1 MIYFYISLSTYL
13 CYNIVKYKNI
23 LNKLQENKYD
33 IKKYTNYI
41 FKNAKT
47 LFLTPELL
55 SIIVI
60 ILAFKTNLKV
70 IGVANLIL
78 YTILFLLNYKKRNK
92 VKIESKMIIRIIL
105 LILMNI
111 GLNIYFILDYMSYH
125 YADIIFDNTPMYYII
140 LITVIYFLPLI
151 VWIINVLAQPI
162 DKLIKPRR

>member
-70 IGVANLIL
+70 IGVANIIL

-92 VKIESKMIIRIIL
+92 VKIESKMITRIIL

>member
-23 LNKLQENKYD
+23 LNKLQENQYN
-33 IKKYTNYI
+33 IKKYINYI

-60 ILAFKTNLKV
+60 ILAFETNLKV
-70 IGVANLIL
+70 IGVANIIV
-78 YTILFLLNYKKRNK
+78 YTLLFLLNYKKKNK
-92 VKIESKMIIRIIL
+92 VKLESKMITRL
-105 LILMNI
+105 VLIVLMNI

-125 YADIIFDNTPMYYII
+125 YADIIFDNTPMYYIV
-140 LITVIYFLPLI
+140 LIAVTYFLPFI
-151 VWIINVLAQPI
+151 IWIINVLARPF
-162 DKLIKPRR
+162 DKLIKRRG